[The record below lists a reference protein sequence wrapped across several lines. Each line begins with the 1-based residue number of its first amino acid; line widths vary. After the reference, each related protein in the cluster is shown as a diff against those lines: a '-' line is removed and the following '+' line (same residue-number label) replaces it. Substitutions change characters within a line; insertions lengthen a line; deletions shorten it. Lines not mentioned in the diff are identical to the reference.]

1 MKSQP
6 KLTLFIL
13 IALCILSAGAAQ
25 SCKLLFKSDYADLKA
40 VDLTAMVDTYPDMY
54 KRQFAQSEPAR
65 KQIINQQKQAFALA
79 QAAEDEGLHKTE
91 KFKRQMEINT
101 AQLLAAEYTKRNP
114 EVTVGKEEWEAYY
127 ASHKDQFDADIK
139 FFTEGRKQQ
148 ISDEMKEQQRGMW
161 SEMKVRAEK
170 ARQAGLDKDP
180 SFTTLTKFR
189 KADVLA
195 SLYAQV
201 LEERNKLT
209 DAERKKYLAEHPEA
223 DLEKLKEKAQG
234 ILDRLNRGEDFIKL
248 ADEFTEDG
256 GRGRG
261 GELPWFAADG
271 TISGGGGKMDE
282 EFTRATFALKKGE
295 ASSELVKTSFGFHL
309 IRVDDRRMATPPAAP
324 SPSPATPNATPAP
337 KPTPQEEVH
346 ARHIIIATQE
356 AESFESKLIQEK
368 IKRGME
374 DATLKYPVNVPAD
387 FVVNVAGL
395 DRGRNPGL
403 GGGQS
408 GTMRGITPQENK

>member
-1 MKSQP
+1 VKSHK
-6 KLTLFIL
+6 KLVLFIV
-13 IALCILSAGAAQ
+13 IAVSVAAGQ

-40 VDLTAMVDTYPDMY
+40 ADLTAMIETYPDMY
-54 KRQFAQSEPAR
+54 KRQFAQSEQAR
-65 KQIINQQKQAFALA
+65 KQVINQQKQAFALA
-79 QAAEDEGLHKTE
+79 QAAEAEGLHKTE
-91 KFKRQMEINT
+91 KFKRQMEIS
-101 AQLLAAEYTKRNP
+101 ADQLLAAEYTKRNP
-114 EVTVGKEEWEAYY
+114 EVTVSKEEWEAYY

-139 FFTEGRKQQ
+139 FITESRKQQ
-148 ISDEMKEQQRGMW
+148 MPDEIKEKQRAQW
-161 SEMKVRAEK
+161 SEMKLRAEK

-180 SFTTLTKFR
+180 SFVILTKFR

-195 SLYAQV
+195 NLYAQL

-223 DLEKLKEKAQG
+223 DLEKLREKAQG

-271 TISGGGGKMDE
+271 TISGAGGKMDE

-295 ASSELVKTSFGFHL
+295 TSKELVKTSFGFHI

-324 SPSPATPNATPAP
+324 SPSPATPNVTPAP
-337 KPTPQEEVH
+337 KPTPQEEVL
-346 ARHIIIATQE
+346 ARHIIVTTQE
-356 AESFESKLIQEK
+356 AESFEGRLIQEK

-374 DATLKYPVNVPAD
+374 DATLKYPVNAPVD
-387 FVVNVAGL
+387 FVVNVAGV
-395 DRGRNPGL
+395 DRGRIPSL
-403 GGGQS
+403 GGGPS
-408 GTMRGITPQENK
+408 STMRSIDPQENK

>member
-1 MKSQP
+1 MKSHK
-6 KLTLFIL
+6 KLVLFIV
-13 IALCILSAGAAQ
+13 IAVSFAAAQ

-40 VDLTAMVDTYPDMY
+40 ADLTAMIEAYPDMY
-54 KRQFAQSEPAR
+54 KRQFAQSEQAR
-65 KQIINQQKQAFALA
+65 KQLINQQKQAFALA
-79 QAAEDEGLHKTE
+79 QAAEAEGLHKTE
-91 KFKRQMEINT
+91 KFKWQMEIS
-101 AQLLAAEYTKRNP
+101 ADQLLAAEYSKRNP
-114 EVTVGKEEWEAYY
+114 EATVSKEEWEAYY
-127 ASHKDQFDADIK
+127 ASHKAQFDSDIK
-139 FFTEGRKQQ
+139 FATESRKQPM
-148 ISDEMKEQQRGMW
+148 SDEVKEQQRESW
-161 SEMKVRAEK
+161 SKMKFLAEK
-170 ARQAGLDKDP
+170 ARQAGLGKDP
-180 SFTTLTKFR
+180 SFVTMTKFR

-195 SLYAQV
+195 NLYAQL

-223 DLEKLKEKAQG
+223 DLEKLREKAQG

-256 GRGRG
+256 GKGRG

-271 TISGGGGKMDE
+271 TISDGGGKMDE

-295 ASSELVKTSFGFHL
+295 TSKELVKTSFGFHI

-324 SPSPATPNATPAP
+324 APSPATPNITPAP
-337 KPTPQEEVH
+337 KPTPQEEAH
-346 ARHIIIATQE
+346 ARHIIITTQE

-374 DATLKYPVNVPAD
+374 DAALKYPVNVPAD

-395 DRGRNPGL
+395 DRGRVPGL
-403 GGGQS
+403 GGGQG

>member
-1 MKSQP
+1 VKSHK
-6 KLTLFIL
+6 KLVLFL
-13 IALCILSAGAAQ
+13 VIAVSFVVAQ

-40 VDLTAMVDTYPDMY
+40 ADLTAMIETYPDMY
-54 KRQFAQSEPAR
+54 KRQFAQSEQAR

-79 QAAEDEGLHKTE
+79 QAAEAEGLHKTE

-114 EVTVGKEEWEAYY
+114 EATVGKEEWEAYY
-127 ASHKDQFDADIK
+127 ASHKDQFEADIK
-139 FFTEGRKQQ
+139 FITESRKQQ
-148 ISDEMKEQQRGMW
+148 MPDEIKEQQRAMW
-161 SEMKVRAEK
+161 SEMKLRAEK

-180 SFTTLTKFR
+180 SVAVLTKFR
-189 KADVLA
+189 EADVLA
-195 SLYAQV
+195 SLYAQL
-201 LEERNKLT
+201 LEERFKLT
-209 DAERKKYLAEHPEA
+209 DAERKKFLAEHPEA

-234 ILDRLNRGEDFIKL
+234 ILGRLNRGEDFIKL
-248 ADEFTEDG
+248 ADEFTDDPSG
-256 GRGRG
+256 KGKG

-271 TISGGGGKMDE
+271 TISGGGKMDD
-282 EFTRATFALKKGE
+282 EFTKAAFALQNGE
-295 ASSELVKTSFGFHL
+295 TSKELVKTSFGFHI
-309 IRVDDRRMATPPAAP
+309 IRVDDRRMSTPAAAP
-324 SPSPATPNATPAP
+324 APPPATPNATPAP
-337 KPTPQEEVH
+337 KPAPREEVL

-387 FVVNVAGL
+387 FVVNVAGF
-395 DRGRNPGL
+395 DRGRVPSL

>member
-1 MKSQP
+1 VKSHK
-6 KLTLFIL
+6 KLVLFIV
-13 IALCILSAGAAQ
+13 IAVSLAAAQ
-25 SCKLLFKSDYADLKA
+25 SCKLLFKSDFVDLKA
-40 VDLTAMVDTYPDMY
+40 ADLTAMIETYPDMY

-79 QAAEDEGLHKTE
+79 QAAEAEGLHKTE
-91 KFKRQMEINT
+91 KFKRQMEIST
-101 AQLLAAEYTKRNP
+101 DQLLAAEYTKRNP
-114 EVTVGKEEWEAYY
+114 EVAVGKEEWEAYY
-127 ASHKDQFDADIK
+127 ASHKDQFEADIK
-139 FFTEGRKQQ
+139 FITEGRAQQ
-148 ISDEMKEQQRGMW
+148 ISGEMKEQQRAMW
-161 SEMKVRAEK
+161 SEMKLRAEK

-180 SFTTLTKFR
+180 SFVTLAKFR

-195 SLYAQV
+195 SLYAQL

-223 DLEKLKEKAQG
+223 DLEKLREKAQG
-234 ILDRLNRGEDFIKL
+234 ILDRLNKGEDFIKL

-295 ASSELVKTSFGFHL
+295 TSKELVKTSFGFHI
-309 IRVDDRRMATPPAAP
+309 IRVDDRRMATPPASP
-324 SPSPATPNATPAP
+324 SPSPAAPDATPAP
-337 KPTPQEEVH
+337 KPSPQEEVL
-346 ARHIIIATQE
+346 ARHIIITTRE
-356 AESFESKLIQEK
+356 ADTFESRLIQDK

-374 DATLKYPVNVPAD
+374 DATLKYPVNAPPD

-395 DRGRNPGL
+395 DRGRMPGL
-403 GGGQS
+403 GGGQG

>member
-1 MKSQP
+1 MKSHK
-6 KLTLFIL
+6 KLVLFIV
-13 IALCILSAGAAQ
+13 IAVSVAAGQ

-40 VDLTAMVDTYPDMY
+40 ADLTAMIETYPDMY
-54 KRQFAQSEPAR
+54 KRQFAQSEQAR
-65 KQIINQQKQAFALA
+65 KQVINQQKQAFALA
-79 QAAEDEGLHKTE
+79 QAAEAEGLHKTE
-91 KFKRQMEINT
+91 KFKWQMEISA

-114 EVTVGKEEWEAYY
+114 EVTVSKEEWEAYY

-139 FFTEGRKQQ
+139 FITESRKQQ
-148 ISDEMKEQQRGMW
+148 MPDEIKEKQRAQW
-161 SEMKVRAEK
+161 SEMKLRAEK

-180 SFTTLTKFR
+180 SFVILTKFR

-195 SLYAQV
+195 NLYAQL

-223 DLEKLKEKAQG
+223 DLEKLREKAQG

-271 TISGGGGKMDE
+271 TISGAGGKMDE

-295 ASSELVKTSFGFHL
+295 TSKELVKTSFGFHI

-324 SPSPATPNATPAP
+324 SPSPATPNVTPAP
-337 KPTPQEEVH
+337 KPTPQEEVL
-346 ARHIIIATQE
+346 ARHIIVTTQE
-356 AESFESKLIQEK
+356 AESFEGRLIQEK

-374 DATLKYPVNVPAD
+374 DATLKYPVNAPVD
-387 FVVNVAGL
+387 FVVNVAGV
-395 DRGRNPGL
+395 DRGRIPSL
-403 GGGQS
+403 GGGPS
-408 GTMRGITPQENK
+408 STMRSIDPQENK

>member
-1 MKSQP
+1 MKSHK
-6 KLTLFIL
+6 KLVLFIV
-13 IALCILSAGAAQ
+13 IAVSLVAAQ
-25 SCKLLFKSDYADLKA
+25 SCQLLFKSDFADLKA
-40 VDLTAMVDTYPDMY
+40 NDLTAMVATYPDMY
-54 KRQFAQSEPAR
+54 IRQFAQSEPAR

-79 QAAEDEGLHKTE
+79 QAAEAEGLHKTE
-91 KFKRQMEINT
+91 KFKRQMEISVD
-101 AQLLAAEYTKRNP
+101 QLLAAEYTKRNP

-127 ASHKDQFDADIK
+127 ASHKAQFDADIK
-139 FFTEGRKQQ
+139 FITESRKQQ
-148 ISDEMKEQQRGMW
+148 IPDEMKEQQRGMW

-180 SFTTLTKFR
+180 SFVTLTKFR
-189 KADVLA
+189 KADALA
-195 SLYAQV
+195 NLYAQL

-223 DLEKLKEKAQG
+223 DLEKLREKAQS

-282 EFTRATFALKKGE
+282 EFTRATFALKNGE
-295 ASSELVKTSFGFHL
+295 TSKELVKTSFGFHI

-324 SPSPATPNATPAP
+324 SPSPAAPNATPAP
-337 KPTPQEEVH
+337 KPTPAEEVL
-346 ARHIIIATQE
+346 ARHIIITTQE
-356 AESFESKLIQEK
+356 AESFESRLIQEK

-374 DATLKYPVNVPAD
+374 DASLKYPVNAPAD

-395 DRGRNPGL
+395 DRGRIPGL
-403 GGGQS
+403 GGGQG